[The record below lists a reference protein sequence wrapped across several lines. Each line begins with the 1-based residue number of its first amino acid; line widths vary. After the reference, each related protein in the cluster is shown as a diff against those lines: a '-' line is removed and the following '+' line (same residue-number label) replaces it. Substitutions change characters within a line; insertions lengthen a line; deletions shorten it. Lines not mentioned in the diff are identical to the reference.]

1 MGMMDS
7 INAFVDTMIAEQ
19 SNFENIQN
27 EISRREDDVLAVLKD
42 LEIKENEIITQLKN
56 GIAKTED
63 ECKRYLINLQ
73 KAYIYQCQRQIKR

>member
-42 LEIKENEIITQLKN
+42 LEIKENEMITQLKN
-56 GIAKTED
+56 
-63 ECKRYLINLQ
+63 
-73 KAYIYQCQRQIKR
+73 